1 MKKFYTLILGT
12 FLFVSASQ
20 AQVVFSSDF
29 SNWNDSVPNDWYGSK
44 TNLWAQGIIKD
55 SSDVMYGEYSVQLI
69 NTPSSHRRF
78 TSMPIMLDSGNV
90 YDLEVWVKGKG
101 HIRGGYYNNVTDGY
115 SYTSYDTTISYT
127 SSYTIFS
134 RQLTVNHNMDSAE
147 IILSIRNTDS
157 IYHHLI
163 LDSLVLRVA
172 EPDTSSPDSGDMV
185 SIYDIQ
191 YTTDVSGNSP
201 YMDSIVTTSGI
212 VTAVD
217 NGSFYI
223 QDSASAWNGLFVFT
237 NSYTPSLGDNITI
250 TGLITEYFNLT
261 ELKDITSMVVNSTGN
276 TLPTPINLTSAE
288 VSNEKY
294 EGVLVK
300 VSDATCTAVAD
311 QLGAWSINDGSG
323 DVFIDDD
330 IYPFIPTL
338 DSVYSVTGPVAYS
351 FSLFRIIPRDMN
363 DVEGP
368 TNSGQSVSIYDIQ
381 YTTNMNGQS
390 PLLGNIVT
398 VTGVVTGIM
407 PTGEYFIQDD
417 DAAWSGIYVYDNNNN
432 PSVGDEITITGTVD
446 EFFDATQIENVTSF
460 AVNSTGNAAPTPV
473 MVSQTGDLIGSSAEK
488 YEHVLVTT
496 SGECTSEL
504 DNFDEWKID
513 DGSGFIYI
521 ADDLYLYDQASQG
534 AVYQVTG
541 IVNYSFS
548 QFRVLPRDA
557 NDVVEEASSVNG
569 IIDVEYIDVYPN
581 PSNGIININVTNNG
595 SSAIYDINGKLVYA
609 HPIVNGVNT
618 FDLSTL
624 DKGVYFLEVQTDT
637 MFRKA
642 KLVIQ

>member
-12 FLFVSASQ
+12 FLFASISQ

-78 TSMPIMLDSGNV
+78 TSMPIALDSGNV

-101 HIRGGYYNNVTDGY
+101 HIRGGYYNNVTNGY
-115 SYTSYDTTISYT
+115 SYTSYDTTISDT
-127 SSYTIFS
+127 SNYTIFS

-147 IILSIRNTDS
+147 IILSIRSTDS
-157 IYHHLI
+157 AYHHLI

-172 EPDTSSPDSGDMV
+172 EPDTTSPDSGDMV

-191 YTTDVSGNSP
+191 YTTDISGNSP

-217 NGSFYI
+217 NGSFYM

-261 ELKDITSMVVNSTGN
+261 ELKEITSMVVNSTGN
-276 TLPTPINLTSAE
+276 TLPTPVNLTSAE
-288 VSNEKY
+288 VSDEKY

-300 VSDATCTAVAD
+300 VSNATCTAEAD
-311 QLGAWSINDGSG
+311 QFGAWSINDGSG

-330 IYPFIPTL
+330 IYPYVPIL
-338 DSVYSVTGPVAYS
+338 DSTYSVTGPVAYS
-351 FSLFRIIPRDMN
+351 FSLFRIIPRNMN

-381 YTTNMNGQS
+381 YTTSMNGQS
-390 PLLGNIVT
+390 PLLGNMVT
-398 VTGVVTGIM
+398 VTGIVTGVM
-407 PTGEYFIQDD
+407 PTGEYFIQDAA
-417 DAAWSGIYVYDNNNN
+417 AAWSGIYVYDNSNN
-432 PSVGDEITITGTVD
+432 PVVGDEITITGTVD

-460 AVNSTGNAAPTPV
+460 TVNSTGNAAPTPV
-473 MVSQTGDLIGSSAEK
+473 IVNQTGDLIGSSAEK
-488 YEHVLVTT
+488 YEHVLVTA
-496 SGECTSEL
+496 SGECTGEL
-504 DNFDEWKID
+504 DGFNEWKID
-513 DGSGFIYI
+513 DGSGFVYI

-548 QFRVLPRDA
+548 QFRVLPRDV
-557 NDVVEEASSVNG
+557 NDVVEEPSSVNG
-569 IIDVEYIDVYPN
+569 IVDIAYIDVYPN
-581 PSNGIININVTNNG
+581 PSNGVININVTNNG
-595 SSAIYDINGKLVYA
+595 SSAIYDVKGKMVHAYPVA
-609 HPIVNGVNT
+609 KGINT

-624 DKGVYFLEVQTDT
+624 DKGVYFLEVQTDA
-637 MFRKA
+637 MFKKA